1 MADDCP
7 KCPPAGAPLW
17 LATFADLMSLLMCF
31 FVLLLSFAT
40 MDANKFKKMS
50 ESLMNAFGVQRDI
63 PADQTPMGTSII
75 AQHFSPA
82 TTSPSLI
89 EEVKQSTNQQ
99 NTTLDVSTDD
109 IEKMKQRVMQQK
121 LEEIQQQA
129 DEIRESL
136 KDEITKGLVTVETDG
151 LRIIIRI
158 NEKGSFPSG
167 SAVLK
172 AGFDPVMDKITE
184 SVNHTQGRVVVA
196 GHTDDIPISTDW
208 YRSNWELSASRAVTV
223 AQYMLTKKET
233 DPKRLVIQGL
243 ADTKPLVPNDSPENR
258 AKNRRVEIIIEQED
272 PTKELDKKEV
282 SVMKDESKPD
292 KKTAKADK
300 S

>member
-40 MDANKFKKMS
+40 MDANKFKKMA
-50 ESLMNAFGVQRDI
+50 ESMETAFGVQRDI
-63 PADQTPMGTSII
+63 PATEVPMGTSII

-82 TTSPSLI
+82 QTTPSVL

-99 NTTLDVSTDD
+99 STQLDVSIDD
-109 IEKMKQRVMQQK
+109 VEKIKQKIMQQK
-121 LEEIQQQA
+121 QDEIQQQA
-129 DEIRESL
+129 EAIKDSL
-136 KDEITKGLVTVETDG
+136 KKEIDQGLVTVETDG

-167 SAVLK
+167 SAILK

-184 SVNHTQGRVVVA
+184 AVKRAKGRVVIA
-196 GHTDDIPISTDW
+196 GHTDNIPMSSDW

-223 AQYMLTKKET
+223 AQYMLAKKGM
-233 DPKRLVIQGL
+233 DPKRIVVEGL
-243 ADTKPLVPNDSPENR
+243 ADTQPLVPNDTPENR
-258 AKNRRVEIIIEQED
+258 AKNRRVEIIIEQDD
-272 PTKELDKKEV
+272 PTLKLDKEKIIQL
-282 SVMKDESKPD
+282 KDELLPD
-292 KKTAKADK
+292 KETALAK
-300 S
+300 